1 MIENYT
7 LTTADD
13 VVFTAPGNAGDLNV
27 QSAITTM
34 IFCNVLNPDTTP
46 PIDETTNS
54 VSITVYL
61 VKAGGSP
68 AALTNAIIKDMT
80 IPGGET
86 VFFDT
91 ERIVLGPGDSIQ
103 ASASQNSAVVC
114 TLSVLPV

>member
-7 LTTADD
+7 LTTSDG

-34 IFCNVLNPDTTP
+34 IFCNILSPDSTP

-54 VSITVYL
+54 VSINVYL
-61 VKAGGSP
+61 VKAGDSP
-68 AALTNAIIKDMT
+68 SAGVNAIIKQLS

-91 ERIVLGPGDSIQ
+91 ERVVLGPGDSIQ
-103 ASASQNSAVVC
+103 ASASQNSAIVC
-114 TLSVLPV
+114 TVSVLPV

>member
-7 LTTADD
+7 LTTSIGT
-13 VVFTAPGNAGDLNV
+13 VFTAPGNAGDLNV

-34 IFCNVLNPDTTP
+34 IFCNVLSPDTTP
-46 PIDETTNS
+46 PIDETTNTE
-54 VSITVYL
+54 SIEVFL
-61 VKAGGSP
+61 VKAGGTAS
-68 AALTNAIIKDMT
+68 ATTNAIIKDLA

-103 ASASQNSAVVC
+103 ARATANNAIVC
-114 TLSVLPV
+114 TVSVLPV